1 MASKPSMGEIPPCL
15 KSTEMSRSALHRCP
29 PQAGAHRLENSPN
42 WYDSAMT
49 KRKPTPDPDELLTS
63 PQAAEVAGLD
73 RTHFA
78 RLVREGK
85 GPEYSTMPVG
95 TAGKKHMVLIRRGDL
110 MKWLAARQE

>member
-1 MASKPSMGEIPPCL
+1 MVLAALYGRRITPPPPETAS
-15 KSTEMSRSALHRCP
+15 
-29 PQAGAHRLENSPN
+29 N

-49 KRKPTPDPDELLTS
+49 KRKPTPDSDELLTS
-63 PQAAEVAGLD
+63 PQAAELAGLD